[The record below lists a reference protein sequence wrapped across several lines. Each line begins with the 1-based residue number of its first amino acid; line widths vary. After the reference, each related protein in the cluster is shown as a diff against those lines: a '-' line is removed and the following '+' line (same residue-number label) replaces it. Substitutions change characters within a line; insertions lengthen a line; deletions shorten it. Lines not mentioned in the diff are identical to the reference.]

1 MKALGL
7 YAGAAALA
15 LALASGAALPA
26 GAQSKSKTTTTPS
39 VKLTPPPTPSPAPSG
54 GALPYPAYGSPAP
67 DVAQLQ
73 PAADVPPQ
81 ITLEQAV
88 AIAAAKSPAF
98 AIERAQYDA
107 IRAKY
112 GAAKGA
118 LYPAVSADASVSRS
132 FGGNGFNG
140 GSGSGGSGN
149 AGTTTGPNT
158 QISIQGKVSQLIFD
172 GGRVLAGL
180 KQAKEGDAAGHLTLD
195 RELQTLQFNVANA
208 YFAVL
213 QAQASVDAANQSVHQ
228 FQVTQDSIA
237 AKIKA
242 GSAARSDIAQAQ
254 FQAARA
260 RGLLVTAQ
268 GQVIA
273 AQSAFATTLGLDAD
287 TEVVPQERPQS
298 ALPSQ
303 TPTYAKSI
311 GQALLLRGDFLA
323 AQHEVAGAASGVRFA
338 KLGKFPSI
346 NASYSDGVTR
356 NVSSGQVGPFQ
367 HGATLGATLS
377 IPIFDQNLTNY
388 AVAQAQSQLD
398 QANAGLVQTKLGLE
412 QQVRTALAGVIS
424 SRASLAQAQLEL
436 NAARVGLSASQA
448 RYRVGAATILD
459 LVTAEANYSQAQT
472 DYVNALYATQTAEQ
486 NYEYAVGT
494 TGLPATP

>member
-1 MKALGL
+1 VKVLGL
-7 YAGAAALA
+7 YAGTAALA
-15 LALASGAALPA
+15 LALASGTALPA
-26 GAQSKSKTTTTPS
+26 GAQTTSKTTTPAA
-39 VKLTPPPTPSPAPSG
+39 KLTPPPTPSPAPSG
-54 GALPYPAYGSPAP
+54 AALPYPAYGSPAP

-73 PAADVPPQ
+73 PAAGVPPQ
-81 ITLEQAV
+81 ITLEQAI

-118 LYPAVSADASVSRS
+118 LYPNVSADASVSRS
-132 FGGNGFNG
+132 FGGNGNSG
-140 GSGSGGSGN
+140 TGSGGT

-158 QISIQGKVSQLIFD
+158 EISIQAKVSQLIFD

-180 KQAKEGDAAGHLTLD
+180 KQAKEGDAAGQLTLD
-195 RELQTLQFNVANA
+195 RDVQTLEFNVANA

-213 QAQASVDAANQSVHQ
+213 QAEASVDAANQAVHQ

-237 AKIKA
+237 AKIRA

-298 ALPSQ
+298 ALSSQ

-311 GQALLLRGDFLA
+311 GQAYLLRGDYLA
-323 AQHEVAGAASGVRFA
+323 AQHNVAGAAAGVRFA
-338 KLGKFPSI
+338 KLAKFPSI
-346 NASYSDGVTR
+346 NATYSDGVTR

-367 HGATLGATLS
+367 HGANLGATLS
-377 IPIFDQNLTNY
+377 IPIFDQNQTNY
-388 AVAQAQSQLD
+388 AVAVAQSQLD
-398 QANAGLVQTKLGLE
+398 QANAGLTQTKLGVE
-412 QQVRTALAGVIS
+412 QQVRTALSGVIS

-436 NAARVGLSASQA
+436 NAAQVGLSAAQA

-472 DYVNALYATQTAEQ
+472 DYVNALYATQTAQQ

-494 TGLPATP
+494 TGIPTTP

>member
-1 MKALGL
+1 VKLLGL
-7 YAGAAALA
+7 TTGVAALA
-15 LALASGAALPA
+15 LVLASGAAMPA
-26 GAQSKSKTTTTPS
+26 ARAATTP
-39 VKLTPPPTPSPAPSG
+39 VANLTPPPTPTPVPSPA
-54 GALPYPAYGSPAP
+54 ALPYPAYGSPAP

-73 PAADVPPQ
+73 PVANVPPQ
-81 ITLEQAV
+81 ITLEQAI

-118 LYPAVSADASVSRS
+118 LYPSVSADASVSRS
-132 FGGNGFNG
+132 FGGNAGA
-140 GSGSGGSGN
+140 GSGGS
-149 AGTTTGPNT
+149 AGTTIGPNT
-158 QISIQGKVSQLIFD
+158 QISLQGKISQLIFD

-180 KQAKEGDAAGHLTLD
+180 KSAKEGDAAGRLTLD
-195 RELQTLQFNVANA
+195 RDLQTLELTVANA

-237 AKIKA
+237 AHIKA
-242 GSAARSDIAQAQ
+242 GAAARSDIAQAQ

-273 AQSAFATTLGLDAD
+273 AQSTFATTLGLDAD
-287 TEVVPQERPQS
+287 TEVVPQERPTS
-298 ALPSQ
+298 ALPAQAPSYSQ
-303 TPTYAKSI
+303 SI
-311 GQALLLRGDFLA
+311 DRAFLLRGDYLA
-323 AQHEVAGAASGVRFA
+323 AQHNVAASAAGLRYA
-338 KLGKFPSI
+338 KLGKFPAI
-346 NASYSDGVTR
+346 NATYSDGVTR

-367 HGATLGATLS
+367 HGAVLGATLS
-377 IPIFDQNLTNY
+377 IPIFDQNQTNY
-388 AVAQAQSQLD
+388 AIAQAQSQLD
-398 QANAGLVQTKLGLE
+398 QANAGLTQTKLGVE
-412 QQVRTALAGVIS
+412 QQVRTALSGVIS
-424 SRASLAQAQLEL
+424 SRASLVQAQLEL
-436 NAARVGLSASQA
+436 NAAKVGLSAAQA
-448 RYRVGAATILD
+448 RYKVGVATILD

-486 NYEYAVGT
+486 NYEYSVGT
-494 TGLPATP
+494 IGLPAGP

>member
-1 MKALGL
+1 VKALAL

-15 LALASGAALPA
+15 LALASGAASPA
-26 GAQSKSKTTTTPS
+26 GAQTKSKTVTTPAAR
-39 VKLTPPPTPSPAPSG
+39 LTPPPTPSPAPSG
-54 GALPYPAYGSPAP
+54 AALPYPAYGSPAP

-73 PAADVPPQ
+73 PAANVPPQ

-118 LYPAVSADASVSRS
+118 LFPSVSADASVSRS
-132 FGGNGFNG
+132 FGGNNS

-149 AGTTTGPNT
+149 NGSTTGPNT
-158 QISIQGKVSQLIFD
+158 QISIQGKISQLIFD

-180 KQAKEGDAAGHLTLD
+180 KQAKEGDAAGQLTLD
-195 RELQTLQFNVANA
+195 REMQTLQFNVANA

-237 AKIKA
+237 AQIKA

-273 AQSAFATTLGLDAD
+273 AQSTFATTLGLDAD

-303 TPTYAKSI
+303 TPTYSKSI
-311 GQALLLRGDFLA
+311 GQAFLLRGDYLA
-323 AQHEVAGAASGVRFA
+323 AQHDVTGAVAGVRYA

-346 NASYSDGVTR
+346 NATYSDGVTR

-377 IPIFDQNLTNY
+377 VPIFDQNQTNY
-388 AVAQAQSQLD
+388 AIAQAQSQLD
-398 QANAGLVQTKLGLE
+398 QANAGLTQTKLGVE

-436 NAARVGLSASQA
+436 NAAKVGLSASQA

-472 DYVNALYATQTAEQ
+472 DYVNALYSTQTAEQ

-494 TGLPATP
+494 TGINATP